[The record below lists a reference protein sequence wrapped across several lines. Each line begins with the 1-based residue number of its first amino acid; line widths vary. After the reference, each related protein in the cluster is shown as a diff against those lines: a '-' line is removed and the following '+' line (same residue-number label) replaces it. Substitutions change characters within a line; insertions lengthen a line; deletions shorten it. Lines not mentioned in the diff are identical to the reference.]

1 MSNKGDSLGDRMKRY
16 ESASKT
22 ILPQRMPVICRIDG
36 KAFHTYTRTLKAP
49 GEPIN
54 KQLEHVMNLTAI
66 KLCEEIQGAQIAY
79 IQSDEISILVHN
91 YKKLN
96 SHSWFSNEVQKMVSV
111 SAAIASA
118 TFTANSSLIWG
129 AKPESDVP
137 DIRPAYFD
145 SRVFVLPEAEVCN
158 YFIWRQQDATRNSI
172 QMLARS
178 LYSHKQCVNK
188 NSSQL
193 QDMCVKANRNWNEEP
208 TSFKRG
214 RCIVKKHGFATM
226 TTSDSVEIQAAYP
239 TGRWSWFVDNEIPIF
254 TQDRNYINRLLVVDE
269 E

>member
-1 MSNKGDSLGDRMKRY
+1 MSSDRTSLGDRMKVY
-16 ESASKT
+16 EGASKSV
-22 ILPQRMPVICRIDG
+22 LPIRMPVLIRVDG
-36 KAFHTYTRTLKAP
+36 KAFHTYTRSLKVAGQP
-49 GEPIN
+49 VN
-54 KQLEHVMNLTAI
+54 TQLEHVMNLTAI

-79 IQSDEISILVHN
+79 VQSDEISILVHN

-118 TFTANSSLIWG
+118 TFTANSGLIWG
-129 AKPESDVP
+129 AQEHSDTP

-172 QMLARS
+172 QMLTRS
-178 LYSHKQCVNK
+178 LYSHKQCENK

-193 QDMCVKANRNWNEEP
+193 QDMCVAVGRNWNDEP
-208 TSFKRG
+208 VSFKRG
-214 RCIVKKHGFATM
+214 RCIVKKQDVA
-226 TTSDSVEIQAAYP
+226 VRNVA
-239 TGRWSWFVDNEIPIF
+239 GRPISIPAERWIWAVDNEIPIF
-254 TQDRNYINRLLVVDE
+254 TQNREYINKLLTVDE